1 MGKQSEAVPF
11 GEVKSP
17 SIPSATR
24 SSVRLQRTTIS
35 CRPIAH
41 QDMIDSECVTN
52 CRRHFGPHEHAPAA
66 LVRHPPGRLPARTSA
81 LHIMASTPATS
92 ASVVSPRAARRRDPR
107 ARMFGLARRI
117 PPILLVAL
125 ALARCPTA
133 VAGET
138 LRARGVDARATS
150 RWSVDEAWR
159 GRVSARWVDAERRV
173 GPVDSGSEEAS
184 GPGAGKKPDERPP
197 IFARDVEESNVS
209 SALESPRR
217 EGRKL
222 AAASSTSAKSIVTG
236 YSNTFAIMDDGS
248 VMCWGSNSNGALGVG
263 SSGGKSYTPVGP
275 IDLGAGHTAKMVSAG
290 AYHTCAILDDDT
302 LKCWGNNFAASWGTA
317 TPRAETAPRRRRW

>member
-1 MGKQSEAVPF
+1 MADAPVVEYSDTAFYSRANTHPTASSQCGIDPSSELAVKTTSLCMGKQSEAVPF

-107 ARMFGLARRI
+107 ARMFGLVRRI

-138 LRARGVDARATS
+138 LRARG
-150 RWSVDEAWR
+150 
-159 GRVSARWVDAERRV
+159 
-173 GPVDSGSEEAS
+173 
-184 GPGAGKKPDERPP
+184 
-197 IFARDVEESNVS
+197 
-209 SALESPRR
+209 
-217 EGRKL
+217 
-222 AAASSTSAKSIVTG
+222 
-236 YSNTFAIMDDGS
+236 
-248 VMCWGSNSNGALGVG
+248 
-263 SSGGKSYTPVGP
+263 
-275 IDLGAGHTAKMVSAG
+275 
-290 AYHTCAILDDDT
+290 
-302 LKCWGNNFAASWGTA
+302 
-317 TPRAETAPRRRRW
+317 